1 MSSHIRL
8 LGQHAIENL
17 VKLWKVRMKENSI
30 RITVTYLRCII
41 SLPSVFMHNK
51 IFLNP
56 HLNLVFFQIFFQP
69 IENYSFWK
77 YINTYIMISKYKS
90 FRCIS
95 NIYQWFMKPLLI
107 AKLYLVMFS
116 EGWWSFTNNSK
127 QEITT

>member
-51 IFLNP
+51 TFLDP
-56 HLNLVFFQIFFQP
+56 H
-69 IENYSFWK
+69 
-77 YINTYIMISKYKS
+77 
-90 FRCIS
+90 
-95 NIYQWFMKPLLI
+95 
-107 AKLYLVMFS
+107 LYLVSIFLKYVFS
-116 EGWWSFTNNSK
+116 
-127 QEITT
+127 